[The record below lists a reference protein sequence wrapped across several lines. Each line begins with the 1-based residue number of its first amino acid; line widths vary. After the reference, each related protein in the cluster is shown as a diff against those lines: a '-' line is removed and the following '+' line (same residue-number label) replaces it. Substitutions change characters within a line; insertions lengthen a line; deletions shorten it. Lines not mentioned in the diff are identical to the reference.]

1 MANRNNKEL
10 RQLSAGRQVEGQSPE
25 ARLEQVEALKALTHQ
40 GFEAPWLAIRL
51 NCFAES
57 AGQGGKQKTQRIETT
72 DCPTSP
78 PRFLPFRRSCKKSS
92 LQLLRRVDRPRWQ
105 TLNLKA
111 RAGEQTLNP
120 KAEAGEQTPS
130 PKIFQKL
137 NRKSVVRCFGE
148 FTGGENMLCLKT
160 KRKSFRK
167 ETVANPKP

>member
-1 MANRNNKEL
+1 M
-10 RQLSAGRQVEGQSPE
+10 Q
-25 ARLEQVEALKALTHQ
+25 T
-40 GFEAPWLAIRL
+40 L
-51 NCFAES
+51 NPKDFPKM
-57 AGQGGKQKTQRIETT
+57 QTLNPKDFPKM
-72 DCPTSP
+72 
-78 PRFLPFRRSCKKSS
+78 
-92 LQLLRRVDRPRWQ
+92 Q

-120 KAEAGEQTPS
+120 KAEAGEQTAS